1 MVDIN
6 EFGKYRLGLT
16 RSEIK
21 AYLAVRWNELVSP
34 KEKIKKIGELQY
46 LQFCKI
52 AGVNICAVIREGK
65 KDISLM
71 YRHDVERYADKL
83 FLNKSTYFD

>member
-1 MVDIN
+1 MVDPVDIN

-16 RSEIK
+16 SKEIK
-21 AYLAVRWNELVSP
+21 EYLALRWKEQFNGVR
-34 KEKIKKIGELQY
+34 IKKSLY
-46 LQFCKI
+46 NQFYKI
-52 AGVNICAVIREGK
+52 VGVNTCAVIREGK

>member
-1 MVDIN
+1 MVDPVDIN

-16 RSEIK
+16 RNEIK
-21 AYLAVRWNELVSP
+21 EYLEQRRIPCSKTCKNRQLY
-34 KEKIKKIGELQY
+34 KE
-46 LQFCKI
+46 FCKI
-52 AGVNICAVIREGK
+52 AGSNTCAVIREGK

-83 FLNKSTYFD
+83 FFNKETYFD